1 MYFYYLVNPTLNERK
16 LKSLKNLQELNT
28 RGTNIKGNDGKDCI
42 IFYYFKYIY
51 IALYNQNTEL
61 LNLNDFISDE
71 GRKLNLG
78 SIYIKFYSIFF
89 NLEMGIDYNRSLIIN
104 NELVKYPYLR
114 DLNLKINSISDNS
127 IKVISDAI
135 QFLHYLEI
143 INLSYNYIT
152 DYGLIYFASKIK
164 HLQYLKRIDI
174 RCMIL
179 IILYIYSKLYQK

>member
-1 MYFYYLVNPTLNERK
+1 
-16 LKSLKNLQELNT
+16 
-28 RGTNIKGNDGKDCI
+28 
-42 IFYYFKYIY
+42 
-51 IALYNQNTEL
+51 
-61 LNLNDFISDE
+61 
-71 GRKLNLG
+71 
-78 SIYIKFYSIFF
+78 
-89 NLEMGIDYNRSLIIN
+89 MGIDYNRSLIIN

-114 DLNLKINSISDNS
+114 DLNLEINSISDNS